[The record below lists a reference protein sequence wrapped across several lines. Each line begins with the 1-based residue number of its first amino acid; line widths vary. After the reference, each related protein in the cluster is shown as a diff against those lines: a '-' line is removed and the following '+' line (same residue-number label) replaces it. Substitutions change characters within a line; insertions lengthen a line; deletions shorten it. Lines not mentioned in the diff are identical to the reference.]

1 MRRTYRLKKSFRFQV
16 QGLRFSYLF
25 PIILLIFHSTV
36 FANSVF
42 IDALGRQVF
51 PKIYPPQRIISLA
64 PSITETIYALG
75 AQDQLIAVTDFCKYP
90 PEAQQKEKVGGFIN
104 PNLEKIVSLNPDL
117 VIVTADSQQDKLFS
131 QLQRLHIPVFV
142 TNPGSLKETFQAI
155 TQIGEVCGKKENA
168 EKINVSLKQRV
179 AKIEE
184 KIKNAPRPKVLL
196 LWSEDPLIT
205 AGKDTFTD
213 DLIKLAGGINIAHD
227 SNIKYPKYSIE
238 EILRRKPDI
247 IITTSMDDKSALW
260 ERWKTWT
267 EIPAVKNKRIY
278 SMSCDF
284 IARPAP
290 SIVDGLEQLAKVIH
304 PELYK

>member
-1 MRRTYRLKKSFRFQV
+1 MRRTYRLKNSLKFQV
-16 QGLRFSYLF
+16 QGLKFLYLIPF
-25 PIILLIFHSTV
+25 ILLFFPSLIFGNPV
-36 FANSVF
+36 FT
-42 IDALGRQVF
+42 DALGRQVS
-51 PKIYPPQRIISLA
+51 PKVYPPQRIISLA
-64 PSITETIYALG
+64 PNITEILYAIG
-75 AQDQLIAVTDFCKYP
+75 AQDQLVAVTDYCKYP
-90 PEAQQKEKVGGFIN
+90 PEARQKEKIGGFIN

-117 VIVTADSQQDKLFS
+117 VIVTADSPQDKLFG
-131 QLQRLHIPVFV
+131 QLERLRIPVFV
-142 TNPGSLKETFQAI
+142 INPGSLNETFQTI
-155 TQIGEVCGKKENA
+155 SQIGEVCGRKENA
-168 EKINVSLKQRV
+168 EKINVSLRQRV

-184 KIKNAPRPKVLL
+184 KIKSALRPKVLL

-213 DLIKLAGGINIAHD
+213 DLIQLAGGINIAHD
-227 SNIKYPKYSIE
+227 SNIKYPKYSME

-247 IITTSMDDKSALW
+247 IITTSMDEKSALW

-267 EIPAVKNKRIY
+267 EIPAVKNKRIC

-290 SIVDGLEQLAKVIH
+290 SIVDGLEQLVKVIH